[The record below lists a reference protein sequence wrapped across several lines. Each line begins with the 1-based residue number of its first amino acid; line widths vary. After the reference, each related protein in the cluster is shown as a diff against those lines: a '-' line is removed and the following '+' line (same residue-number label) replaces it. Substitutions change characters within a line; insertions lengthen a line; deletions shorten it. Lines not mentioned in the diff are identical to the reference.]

1 MSQHPVLELRAIL
14 TVDFTHD
21 LPPGVHAVEPWCA
34 EPQFFPGASGMPT
47 EHSWHDV
54 QPGSRGIP
62 DRLPTADQRDVM
74 VLGNFQAT
82 LTSYRRIVDGTIGG
96 FPVTWRALRH
106 LLAPIEPYRTFLT
119 NVHPGLPD
127 AESDTAPFPTT
138 PSYLDR
144 CRRLLT
150 AEIRLLQPRLIVSL
164 GAPAARMLAAV
175 TPGLEQWAPWPGF
188 AGLRGAGRQV
198 VADCEVGEVAFT
210 ATAVHHP
217 SAVVSRAV
225 RDLDASLIENNAHPT
240 RRT

>member
-1 MSQHPVLELRAIL
+1 MSEHPVLALRAIL
-14 TVDFTHD
+14 TADFTHD

-47 EHSWHDV
+47 EHSWPDV

-62 DRLPTADQRDVM
+62 DRLPSVDQRDVM

-82 LTSYRRIVDGTIGG
+82 VTSYRRIVDGAIGG

-106 LLAPIEPYRTFLT
+106 LLAAIEPSRTFLT

-127 AESDTAPFPTT
+127 ADRDTAPFPTT
-138 PSYLDR
+138 PSYLAR

-150 AEIRLLQPRLIVSL
+150 AEIRLLQPRLVVSL
-164 GAPAARMLAAV
+164 GTPAARMLAAV
-175 TPGLEQWAPWPGF
+175 TPALEQWLPWPGF
-188 AGLRGAGRQV
+188 AALRGAGRQV
-198 VADCEVGEVAFT
+198 VADCEVGGVAFT

-225 RDLDASLIENNAHPT
+225 RDLEAGLIENAHPN